1 MISSSPHQTS
11 PANVSQL
18 MLHVGY
24 ALVPGIATY
33 IWLFGAG
40 VLIHILL
47 ACATAVTAEA
57 IVLMLRK
64 RPVASTLADSSAI
77 LTAVLLALA
86 IPPLAP
92 WWLSVLGA
100 AFAII
105 LGKQLYGGL
114 GYNPFNP
121 AMLGYAMLLISF
133 PLEMTR
139 WPAALSLL
147 EQAPSLSD
155 SISVIF
161 ANGVSVD
168 AISAATPLDTLKTQ
182 IGQGMSIQN
191 VMASSDHGQLFGRF
205 AGIGWESINIALL
218 LGGLYLLFTRRI
230 AWQIPVSMLLSIA
243 LLAGVF
249 HYLDPQQYAS
259 PVLHLFGGA
268 TMLGAFFIATDPVS
282 ACTTPRGRILYG
294 VGIATITYA
303 IRNWGGYPDGIA
315 FAVLLMNMAAP
326 TIDYFTQPRVFGGGK
341 K

>member
-24 ALVPGIATY
+24 ALVPGIITY

-57 IVLMLRK
+57 LVLMLRK

-182 IGQGMSIQN
+182 IGQGISIQN
-191 VMASSDHGQLFGRF
+191 VIVSSDHGQLFGRF

-243 LLAGVF
+243 LLASVF

-259 PVLHLFGGA
+259 PMLHLFGGA
-268 TMLGAFFIATDPVS
+268 TMLGAFFIATDPIS

-326 TIDYFTQPRVFGGGK
+326 TIDYFTQPLVFGGGK

>member
-24 ALVPGIATY
+24 ALVPGIITY
-33 IWLFGAG
+33 VWLFGAG

-57 IVLMLRK
+57 LVLMLRK
-64 RPVASTLADSSAI
+64 RPVASTLTDSSAI

-92 WWLSVLGA
+92 WWLTVLGA

-161 ANGVSVD
+161 ASGVSVD

-182 IGQGMSIQN
+182 ISQGMSIQN
-191 VMASSDHGQLFGRF
+191 VIASSDNGQLFGRF

-230 AWQIPVSMLLSIA
+230 AWQIPISMLLSIA
-243 LLAGVF
+243 LLAGIF
-249 HYLDPQQYAS
+249 HYIDPQQYAS
-259 PVLHLFGGA
+259 PMLHLFGGA

-341 K
+341 Q

>member
-1 MISSSPHQTS
+1 MISSSPHQS
-11 PANVSQL
+11 SQASVSRL

-33 IWLFGAG
+33 VWLFGTG
-40 VLIHILL
+40 VLVHILL
-47 ACATAVTAEA
+47 ASATAIIAEA
-57 IVLMLRK
+57 IVLALRG

-92 WWLSVLGA
+92 WWITVLGA

-121 AMLGYAMLLISF
+121 AMVGYAMLLISF

-139 WPAALSLL
+139 WPAAHSLL
-147 EQAPSLSD
+147 AQAPSLTD

-161 ANGVSVD
+161 ANGVTVD

-182 IGQGMSIQN
+182 LGQGMDIQN
-191 VMASSDHGQLFGRF
+191 ILASKDYAPLFGQF
-205 AGIGWESINIALL
+205 AGIGWESINIAFL

-230 AWQIPVSMLLSIA
+230 AWQIPVAMLSSMIV
-243 LLAGVF
+243 LAGIF
-249 HYLDPQQYAS
+249 HYMDPQQYAS
-259 PVLHLFGGA
+259 PLLHLFGGA

-282 ACTTPRGRILYG
+282 ACTTPRGRIIYG
-294 VGIATITYA
+294 IGITLITYA

-315 FAVLLMNMAAP
+315 FAVLLMNMTAP
-326 TIDYFTQPRVFGGGK
+326 MIDYFTQPRVFGGGPK
-341 K
+341 

>member
-11 PANVSQL
+11 SASVNRL

-33 IWLFGAG
+33 VWLFGAG
-40 VLIHILL
+40 VLVHILL
-47 ACATAVTAEA
+47 ACAAAVTAEA
-57 IVLMLRK
+57 IVLILRK

-92 WWLSVLGA
+92 WWITVLGA
-100 AFAII
+100 VFAII

-182 IGQGMSIQN
+182 LGQGMNIHNTLGSGE
-191 VMASSDHGQLFGRF
+191 HGYLFGQF
-205 AGIGWESINIALL
+205 AGVGWESINIALL

-230 AWQIPVSMLLSIA
+230 AWQIPVSMLLCIT
-243 LLAGVF
+243 LLAAVF

-259 PVLHLFGGA
+259 PLLHLFGGA

-282 ACTTPRGRILYG
+282 ACTTPRGRILFG
-294 VGIATITYA
+294 IGIATITYA

-326 TIDYFTQPRVFGGGK
+326 TIDYFTQPRVFGGGAK
-341 K
+341 

>member
-57 IVLMLRK
+57 LVLMLRK

-161 ANGVSVD
+161 ASGVSVD

-191 VMASSDHGQLFGRF
+191 
-205 AGIGWESINIALL
+205 
-218 LGGLYLLFTRRI
+218 
-230 AWQIPVSMLLSIA
+230 
-243 LLAGVF
+243 
-249 HYLDPQQYAS
+249 
-259 PVLHLFGGA
+259 
-268 TMLGAFFIATDPVS
+268 
-282 ACTTPRGRILYG
+282 
-294 VGIATITYA
+294 
-303 IRNWGGYPDGIA
+303 
-315 FAVLLMNMAAP
+315 
-326 TIDYFTQPRVFGGGK
+326 
-341 K
+341 

>member
-1 MISSSPHQTS
+1 MISSSPHLTT
-11 PANVSQL
+11 PASVNRL
-18 MLHVGY
+18 MLHVGF
-24 ALVPGIATY
+24 ALVPGIVTY
-33 IWLFGAG
+33 VWLFGAG
-40 VLIHILL
+40 VLVHILL
-47 ACATAVTAEA
+47 ACVTAVTAEA
-57 IVLMLRK
+57 MVLILRK

-92 WWLSVLGA
+92 WWITVLGA

-139 WPAALSLL
+139 WPAAHSLL
-147 EQAPSLSD
+147 EQAPSLSL

-168 AISAATPLDTLKTQ
+168 AISAATPLDALKTQ
-182 IGQGMSIQN
+182 LGQGMDIKDILAN
-191 VMASSDHGQLFGRF
+191 SDHGQLFGQF
-205 AGIGWESINIALL
+205 AGIGWESINIAFL

-243 LLAGVF
+243 LLAGIF

-259 PVLHLFGGA
+259 PMLHLFGGA

-282 ACTTPRGRILYG
+282 ASTTPRGRILYG
-294 VGIATITYA
+294 IGIAVITYA

-326 TIDYFTQPRVFGGGK
+326 TIDYFTRPRVFGGGK
-341 K
+341 Q